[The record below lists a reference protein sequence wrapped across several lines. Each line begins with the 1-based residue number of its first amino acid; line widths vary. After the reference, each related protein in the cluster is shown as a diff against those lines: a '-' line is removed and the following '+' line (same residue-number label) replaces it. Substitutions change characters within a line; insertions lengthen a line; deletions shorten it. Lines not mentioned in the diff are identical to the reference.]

1 MVYTLNSD
9 DLRNGY
15 PMLDNTPFNDD
26 NYKTVIKIK
35 NLWSTI
41 WEIGDASSF
50 RNENLRDKFGY
61 KENDNCFY
69 MDLKDFKHY
78 FSKIKI
84 CKFMNDYS
92 YKSI

>member
-15 PMLDNTPFNDD
+15 PILDNTPFNDD

-50 RNENLRDKFGY
+50 RNENLRDKFVY
-61 KENDNCFY
+61 KE
-69 MDLKDFKHY
+69 
-78 FSKIKI
+78 KII
-84 CKFMNDYS
+84 AF
-92 YKSI
+92 IWI

>member
-9 DLRNGY
+9 ILRNGY
-15 PMLDNTPFNDD
+15 PMLDNNPFNDD

-50 RNENLRDKFGY
+50 WNENLRLNLVIK
-61 KENDNCFY
+61 
-69 MDLKDFKHY
+69 
-78 FSKIKI
+78 KII
-84 CKFMNDYS
+84 IAF
-92 YKSI
+92 IWI

>member
-15 PMLDNTPFNDD
+15 NILDNTPFNDD

-41 WEIGDASSF
+41 
-50 RNENLRDKFGY
+50 
-61 KENDNCFY
+61 
-69 MDLKDFKHY
+69 
-78 FSKIKI
+78 
-84 CKFMNDYS
+84 
-92 YKSI
+92 